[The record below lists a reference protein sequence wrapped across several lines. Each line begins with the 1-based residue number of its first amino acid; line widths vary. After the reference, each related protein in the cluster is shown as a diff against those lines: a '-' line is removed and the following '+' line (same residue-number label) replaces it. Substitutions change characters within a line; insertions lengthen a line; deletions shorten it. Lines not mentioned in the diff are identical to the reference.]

1 MLECGLSSYQTL
13 GWFNQ
18 TLPPPSNQ
26 SPMMIYFSTHPPEQF
41 WKEKKRVNQMTSFS
55 AIRLL
60 PPPAPN
66 LATNKHWLKKRW
78 EGKDICNVSSSLS
91 EFSYTVILN
100 VTWTKVISVWGNQ
113 AFLFLLASANSS
125 PRSFL
130 SSPLQVLFL
139 SQARKCPKRNE
150 KRIFFFFSKSKY
162 IWYTIVRINNVS
174 VKWCTVS
181 VN

>member
-1 MLECGLSSYQTL
+1 MIECGLSSYQTL

-18 TLPPPSNQ
+18 TLPPPSSQ

-41 WKEKKRVNQMTSFS
+41 WKEKRGSIKWHHF
-55 AIRLL
+55 LL
-60 PPPAPN
+60 LDCCHPPAPN

-91 EFSYTVILN
+91 EFSYTMILN

-139 SQARKCPKRNE
+139 SQVRKCPERNE
-150 KRIFFFFSKSKY
+150 KRIFFSFQNLNIFG
-162 IWYTIVRINNVS
+162 IL
-174 VKWCTVS
+174 
-181 VN
+181 